1 MSVVAITFNPHLL
14 SARTA
19 TRSRDAG
26 NGLIFQ
32 PGEEDNLRW
41 QSRPSEPSAEEQA
54 LASAIVQIYADDGRT
69 PEAFARALNEK
80 NLLQPDGSAWTP
92 EALSAVLERLAA

>member
-19 TRSRDAG
+19 TRSKDAG

-32 PGEEDNLRW
+32 PGEEENLRW
-41 QSRPSEPSAEEQA
+41 QSRPAEPSAQEQA
-54 LASAIVQIYADDGRT
+54 LAAAIVQIYADDGRS
-69 PEAFARALNEK
+69 PETFAEALNAR

-92 EALSAVLERLAA
+92 GTLCAVLERLAV

>member
-69 PEAFARALNEK
+69 PEAFARALNER

-92 EALSAVLERLAA
+92 EALGAVLERLAA